1 MRFLS
6 AGLAESALKCDR
18 LDPCGA
24 STSHDFKE
32 FETRMG
38 DNDTE
43 MKFAPCSVISL
54 SKIFFDDDNEM
65 DVDDCESI
73 KFTLKLLSNADM
85 LRLKEEAM
93 DEDSS
98 SRDNMDDL
106 ESGVVVGRSSQSDE
120 SLFMTKGVKVYA
132 GDNRS
137 TEVRKKKRKR
147 AKEKDKLKENEST
160 SLMDMKMYM
169 DVSTEVS
176 SSADITAPIK
186 AEFASGMFS
195 VTTNINYCI
204 FNIICIIIFVLLPCV
219 YLHISPNFFL

>member
-1 MRFLS
+1 MHFLS

-18 LDPCGA
+18 IDPCGA

-43 MKFAPCSVISL
+43 MKLAPCSVVSL
-54 SKIFFDDDNEM
+54 SKIFFDHDNEM

-85 LRLKEEAM
+85 HRLKEEAM

-106 ESGVVVGRSSQSDE
+106 ESGVVVSRSSQPDE
-120 SLFMTKGVKVYA
+120 SLFMTKGVKIYSGV
-132 GDNRS
+132 NRS
-137 TEVRKKKRKR
+137 SEIRKKKRKK
-147 AKEKDKLKENEST
+147 AKEKDKLKENEYT

-169 DVSTEVS
+169 DVSG
-176 SSADITAPIK
+176 SADIGTPVK

-195 VTTNINYCI
+195 ATTSINYCI
-204 FNIICIIIFVLLPCV
+204 LNISSLCIFAYFP
-219 YLHISPNFFL
+219 